1 MVKPSLKPSL
11 APYKFNIDLRNS
23 DDHFL
28 HCATPATQSS
38 FSHSVTTMA
47 VMFDLSAVQEPMS
60 DLLTQQLE
68 EVGVI
73 FERQL
78 ASNLT
83 AVNVLCLHI
92 ENYRGKMLRPML
104 VLISGLAASGE
115 PCDGSALTKK
125 HLTVAAVTEMIHM
138 ATLVHDDV
146 LDEADTRRR
155 GATVNHLWGNEAA
168 VMLGDYLISNAFHLC
183 STMQDPHIN
192 LKLGEVTNM
201 LCEGE
206 LVQIHQRDNFGL
218 DEETYF
224 EIVKRKTASLIGVC
238 CRMGA
243 ELTGA
248 PTAIVEAL
256 EKYGLALGQAFQIQ
270 DDLLDLV
277 GKQEVVGKPLGKDLE
292 KGKTT
297 LPIIYHLMSATPQQR
312 GEVLR
317 LLQQR
322 DIETLREKL
331 ARSGAVEQASSV
343 ARQLVQQAQETLPE
357 LPPSAARDMLYPLA
371 DAVVT
376 RTY

>member
-1 MVKPSLKPSL
+1 MS
-11 APYKFNIDLRNS
+11 
-23 DDHFL
+23 
-28 HCATPATQSS
+28 
-38 FSHSVTTMA
+38 
-47 VMFDLSAVQEPMS
+47 VMFELSAVQEPMAN
-60 DLLTQQLE
+60 LLAARLE

-83 AVNVLCLHI
+83 AVNELCLHI

-104 VLISGLAASGE
+104 VLMSGMAASGE
-115 PCDGSALTKK
+115 PCDGAVLTKK

-146 LDEADTRRR
+146 LDEADIRRR

-183 STMQDPHIN
+183 STMRDPLIN

-206 LVQIHQRDNFGL
+206 LVQIHQRENFGL

-224 EIVKRKTASLIGVC
+224 EIVKRKTASLIGAC
-238 CRMGA
+238 CRLGA
-243 ELTGA
+243 ELAGA
-248 PTAIVEAL
+248 DQSKVQAL
-256 EKYGLALGQAFQIQ
+256 EDYGFALGQAFQIQ
-270 DDLLDLV
+270 DDLLDLT
-277 GKQEVVGKPLGKDLE
+277 GNQEVVGKPLGKDLE

-297 LPIIYHLMSATPQQR
+297 LPIIYHLRSALPQER

-317 LLQQR
+317 LLRQR
-322 DIETLREKL
+322 NITELRVRL
-331 ARSGAVEQASSV
+331 AQSGAVEQAAEV
-343 ARQLVQQAQETLPE
+343 ARRLVTEAQEALPE

-371 DAVVT
+371 DAVIT
-376 RTY
+376 RKY